1 MKIENILR
9 KNIEEYLI
17 DQYSISSLNFDIS
30 RTKKDFVGHLTVV
43 LFPLIPIIKKSPNDI
58 AVEIVNYVN
67 SKSEIIQDFNV
78 IQGFLN
84 ISFKDS
90 FLIKVFDSKKNEE
103 KRKKELFL
111 IEFSSPNTNKPL
123 HLGHIRNILLGDSVS
138 RIFQH
143 NSINVHKT
151 QIINDRGIHICK
163 SMVAWMKFGNDSSP
177 ESEGLKGDH
186 FVGKYYVKYNEEFE
200 NQVKQLVLKGF
211 SEDEAK
217 KNAQIFIEA
226 QEMLLKWEANDKD
239 VINLWKKMNSWV
251 YEGFDQTYKKLNVD
265 FDSMYYES
273 NTYLTGK
280 DIVLEGLSKDIFF
293 KKEDGSIWVDLTS
306 QGLDE
311 KLLLRSDGTSVY
323 ITQDIGTAYLRY
335 KDHPAMKGMIYTTG
349 NEQDYHFDV
358 LFKVIGLIG
367 YPWSSKLKH
376 LSYGM
381 VDLPSGKMKSREGT
395 VVDADDLID
404 QMVEK
409 AKSISESL
417 GKTNDYSD
425 AKKNDLYKTI
435 ALGAL
440 KYHILKVDPKKRIL
454 FDPNESIDFNGNTG
468 PFIQYTYARIKS
480 LEKKNSNNQDF
491 SKVNITDK
499 EREIILLLSEFDSIA
514 NSSYEN
520 LNPALIANYTYELVK
535 SFNSF
540 YQSSTI
546 IGNKPINSFR
556 IQLSSKVGEQIKISM
571 NLLGIDCQKECK
583 KKPLQMEWFFLLW
596 LVLCVIICQL
606 QQGYR

>member
-9 KNIEEYLI
+9 KNIEEYLL
-17 DQYSISSLNFDIS
+17 DQYSIKSLNFDIS
-30 RTKKDFVGHLTVV
+30 RTKKDFIGHFTVV
-43 LFPLIPIIKKSPNDI
+43 LFPLIPLIKKSPNDI
-58 AVEIVNYVN
+58 AIEIVNYVN
-67 SKSEIIQDFNV
+67 SNSEIIQDFNV

-90 FLIKVFDSKKNEE
+90 FLISIFNSKNEQE
-103 KRKKELFL
+103 KSQKDLFL

-123 HLGHIRNILLGDSVS
+123 HLGHIRNILLGDSIS

-163 SMVAWMKFGNDSSP
+163 SMVAWLKFGNDSSP
-177 ESEGLKGDH
+177 EKEDLKGDH

-200 NQVKQLVLKGF
+200 HQVKQLVLKGF

-251 YEGFDQTYKKLNVD
+251 YDGFDQTYEKLNVD

-335 KDHPAMKGMIYTTG
+335 KDHPEMKGMIYTTG

-358 LFKVIGLIG
+358 LFKVISLIE

-409 AKSISESL
+409 AKTISESL

-425 AKKNDLYKTI
+425 AKKNNLYKKI

-480 LEKKNSNNQDF
+480 LEKKNSNNQDYR
-491 SKVNITDK
+491 KVSLTEK
-499 EREIILLLSEFDSIA
+499 EREIILLLSGFDSIA
-514 NSSYEN
+514 YSSYEN

-571 NLLGIDCQKECK
+571 NLLGVDLPER
-583 KKPLQMEWFFLLW
+583 M
-596 LVLCVIICQL
+596 
-606 QQGYR
+606 

>member
-9 KNIEEYLI
+9 KNIEEYLL

-58 AVEIVNYVN
+58 AFEIVNYVN
-67 SKSEIIQDFNV
+67 SKSEIIQYFNV

-90 FLIKVFDSKKNEE
+90 FLIKVFDSKKHEE

-163 SMVAWMKFGNDSSP
+163 SMVAWMKFGSDSTP

-200 NQVKQLVLKGF
+200 HQVKQLVLKGF

-280 DIVLEGLSKDIFF
+280 DIVLEGLNKDIFF
-293 KKEDGSIWVDLTS
+293 KKEDGSIWADLTN

-381 VDLPSGKMKSREGT
+381 VDLPTGKMKSREGT

-491 SKVNITDK
+491 SNVNITDK

-571 NLLGIDCQKECK
+571 NLLGIDLPER
-583 KKPLQMEWFFLLW
+583 M
-596 LVLCVIICQL
+596 
-606 QQGYR
+606 

>member
-9 KNIEEYLI
+9 KNIEEYLL

-90 FLIKVFDSKKNEE
+90 FLIKVFDSKKHEE

-163 SMVAWMKFGNDSSP
+163 SMVAWMKFGSDSSP

-200 NQVKQLVLKGF
+200 HQVKQLVLKGF

-280 DIVLEGLSKDIFF
+280 DIVLEGLNKDIFF
-293 KKEDGSIWVDLTS
+293 KKEDGSIWVDLTN

-381 VDLPSGKMKSREGT
+381 VDLPTGKMKSREGT

-491 SKVNITDK
+491 SNVNITDK

-571 NLLGIDCQKECK
+571 NLLGIDLPER
-583 KKPLQMEWFFLLW
+583 M
-596 LVLCVIICQL
+596 
-606 QQGYR
+606 

>member
-1 MKIENILR
+1 MNIENILR
-9 KNIEEYLI
+9 KNIEKYLL
-17 DQYSISSLNFDIS
+17 DQYSIPSLDFDIS
-30 RTKKDFVGHLTVV
+30 RTKKDFVGHLTIV

-58 AVEIVNYVN
+58 AFEIVNYVN
-67 SKSEIIQDFNV
+67 CKTEIIQDFNV

-90 FLIKVFDSKKNEE
+90 FLISVFDSKNKEHKNQN
-103 KRKKELFL
+103 ELFL

-123 HLGHIRNILLGDSVS
+123 HLGHIRNILLGDSIS

-186 FVGKYYVKYNEEFE
+186 FVGKYYVRYNDEFE
-200 NQVKQLVLKGF
+200 QQVKQLVLKGF

-217 KNAQIFIEA
+217 KNSQIFIEA

-239 VINLWKKMNSWV
+239 VMNLWKKMNSWV

-280 DIVLEGLSKDIFF
+280 DIVLEGLSKDVFF

-425 AKKNDLYKTI
+425 HKKNDLYKTI

-454 FDPNESIDFNGNTG
+454 FDPNASIDFNGNTG

-480 LEKKNSNNQDF
+480 LEKKNKNSLDF
-491 SKVNITDK
+491 SKVNLNEK
-499 EREIILLLSEFDSIA
+499 EREIIIILSEFDLISKSA
-514 NSSYEN
+514 CKN
-520 LNPALIANYTYELVK
+520 LNPALIANYIYELVK
-535 SFNSF
+535 SYNSF

-546 IGNKPINSFR
+546 LGNKPINSFR
-556 IQLSSKVGEQIKISM
+556 IQLSSKVGEQIKTSM
-571 NLLGIDCQKECK
+571 DLLGIDMPER
-583 KKPLQMEWFFLLW
+583 M
-596 LVLCVIICQL
+596 
-606 QQGYR
+606 

>member
-9 KNIEEYLI
+9 KNIEEYLL
-17 DQYSISSLNFDIS
+17 DQYSIKSLNFDIS
-30 RTKKDFVGHLTVV
+30 RTKKDFIGHFTVV
-43 LFPLIPIIKKSPNDI
+43 LFPLIPLIKKSPNDI
-58 AVEIVNYVN
+58 AIEIVNYVN
-67 SKSEIIQDFNV
+67 VNSNSEIIQDFNV

-90 FLIKVFDSKKNEE
+90 FLISIFNSKNEQE
-103 KRKKELFL
+103 KSQKDLFL

-123 HLGHIRNILLGDSVS
+123 HLGHIRNILLGDSIS

-163 SMVAWMKFGNDSSP
+163 SMVAWLKFGNDSSP
-177 ESEGLKGDH
+177 QTEDLKGDH

-200 NQVKQLVLKGF
+200 HQVKQLVLKGF

-251 YEGFDQTYKKLNVD
+251 YDGFDQTYEKLNVD

-280 DIVLEGLSKDIFF
+280 DIVLDGLSKDIFF

-335 KDHPAMKGMIYTTG
+335 KDHPEMKGMIYTTG

-358 LFKVIGLIG
+358 LFKVISLIE

-409 AKSISESL
+409 AKTISESL

-425 AKKNDLYKTI
+425 AKKNNLYKKI

-480 LEKKNSNNQDF
+480 LEKKNSNNQDYR
-491 SKVNITDK
+491 KVSLTEK
-499 EREIILLLSEFDSIA
+499 EREIILLLSGFDSIA
-514 NSSYEN
+514 YSSYEN

-571 NLLGIDCQKECK
+571 NLLGVDLPER
-583 KKPLQMEWFFLLW
+583 M
-596 LVLCVIICQL
+596 
-606 QQGYR
+606 

>member
-9 KNIEEYLI
+9 KNIEEYLL

-58 AVEIVNYVN
+58 AFEIVNYVN

-90 FLIKVFDSKKNEE
+90 FLIKVFDSKKHEE

-163 SMVAWMKFGNDSSP
+163 SMVAWMKFGSDSTP

-200 NQVKQLVLKGF
+200 HQVKQLVLKGF

-280 DIVLEGLSKDIFF
+280 DIVLEGLNKDIFF
-293 KKEDGSIWVDLTS
+293 KKEDGSIWADLTN

-335 KDHPAMKGMIYTTG
+335 KDHPDMKGMIYTTG

-381 VDLPSGKMKSREGT
+381 VDLPTGKMKSREGT

-440 KYHILKVDPKKRIL
+440 KYHILKVDPKKEFYL
-454 FDPNESIDFNGNTG
+454 TL
-468 PFIQYTYARIKS
+468 T
-480 LEKKNSNNQDF
+480 NQ
-491 SKVNITDK
+491 
-499 EREIILLLSEFDSIA
+499 
-514 NSSYEN
+514 
-520 LNPALIANYTYELVK
+520 
-535 SFNSF
+535 
-540 YQSSTI
+540 
-546 IGNKPINSFR
+546 
-556 IQLSSKVGEQIKISM
+556 
-571 NLLGIDCQKECK
+571 
-583 KKPLQMEWFFLLW
+583 
-596 LVLCVIICQL
+596 
-606 QQGYR
+606 

>member
-9 KNIEEYLI
+9 KNIEEYLL
-17 DQYSISSLNFDIS
+17 DQYSIKSLNFDIS
-30 RTKKDFVGHLTVV
+30 RTKKDFIGHFTVV
-43 LFPLIPIIKKSPNDI
+43 LFPLIPLIKKSPNDI
-58 AVEIVNYVN
+58 AIEIVNYVN
-67 SKSEIIQDFNV
+67 SNSEIIQDFNV

-90 FLIKVFDSKKNEE
+90 FLISVFNSKNEQE
-103 KRKKELFL
+103 KSQKDLFL

-123 HLGHIRNILLGDSVS
+123 HLGHIRNILLGDSIS

-163 SMVAWMKFGNDSSP
+163 SMVAWLKFGNDSSP
-177 ESEGLKGDH
+177 ETEDLKGDH

-200 NQVKQLVLKGF
+200 HQVKQLVLKGF

-251 YEGFDQTYKKLNVD
+251 YDGFDQTYEKLNVD

-280 DIVLEGLSKDIFF
+280 DIVLDGLSKDIFF

-335 KDHPAMKGMIYTTG
+335 KDHPEMKGMIYTTG

-358 LFKVIGLIG
+358 LFKVISLIE

-409 AKSISESL
+409 AKTISESL

-425 AKKNDLYKTI
+425 AKKNNLYKKI

-480 LEKKNSNNQDF
+480 LEKKNSNNQDYR
-491 SKVNITDK
+491 KVSLTEK
-499 EREIILLLSEFDSIA
+499 EREIILLLSGFDSIA
-514 NSSYEN
+514 YSSYEN

-571 NLLGIDCQKECK
+571 NLLGVDLPER
-583 KKPLQMEWFFLLW
+583 M
-596 LVLCVIICQL
+596 
-606 QQGYR
+606 

>member
-9 KNIEEYLI
+9 KNIEEYLL

-67 SKSEIIQDFNV
+67 SESEIIQDFNV

-90 FLIKVFDSKKNEE
+90 FLIRVFDSKKNEE
-103 KRKKELFL
+103 KRKNELFL

-138 RIFQH
+138 KIFQY

-163 SMVAWMKFGNDSSP
+163 SMVAWMKFGSDSTP

-200 NQVKQLVLKGF
+200 HQVKQLVLKGF

-280 DIVLEGLSKDIFF
+280 DIVLEGLNKDIFY
-293 KKEDGSIWVDLTS
+293 KKEDGSIWADLTN

-335 KDHPAMKGMIYTTG
+335 KDHPDMKGMIYTTG

-381 VDLPSGKMKSREGT
+381 VDLPTGKMKSREGT

-491 SKVNITDK
+491 SNVNITDK

-571 NLLGIDCQKECK
+571 NLLGIDLPER
-583 KKPLQMEWFFLLW
+583 M
-596 LVLCVIICQL
+596 
-606 QQGYR
+606 

>member
-9 KNIEEYLI
+9 KNIEEYLL

-58 AVEIVNYVN
+58 AFEIVNYVN

-90 FLIKVFDSKKNEE
+90 FLIKVFDSKKHEE

-163 SMVAWMKFGNDSSP
+163 SMVAWMKFGSDSTP

-200 NQVKQLVLKGF
+200 HQVKQLVLKGF

-280 DIVLEGLSKDIFF
+280 DIVLEGLNKGIFF
-293 KKEDGSIWVDLTS
+293 KKEDGSIWADLTN

-335 KDHPAMKGMIYTTG
+335 KDHPDMKGMIYTTG

-381 VDLPSGKMKSREGT
+381 VDLPTGKMKSREGT

-491 SKVNITDK
+491 SNVNIIDK

-571 NLLGIDCQKECK
+571 NLLGIDLPER
-583 KKPLQMEWFFLLW
+583 M
-596 LVLCVIICQL
+596 
-606 QQGYR
+606 

>member
-1 MKIENILR
+1 MNIENILR
-9 KNIEEYLI
+9 KNIEKYLL
-17 DQYSISSLNFDIS
+17 DQYSIPSLDFDIS
-30 RTKKDFVGHLTVV
+30 RTKKDFIGHLTVV

-58 AVEIVNYVN
+58 AFEIVNYVN
-67 SKSEIIQDFNV
+67 CKTEIIQDFNV

-90 FLIKVFDSKKNEE
+90 FLISVFDSKNKEHKNQN
-103 KRKKELFL
+103 ELFL

-123 HLGHIRNILLGDSVS
+123 HLGHIRNILLGDSIS

-186 FVGKYYVKYNEEFE
+186 FVGKYYVRYNDEFE
-200 NQVKQLVLKGF
+200 HQVKQLVLKGF

-217 KNAQIFIEA
+217 KNSQIFIEA

-239 VINLWKKMNSWV
+239 VMNLWKKMNSWV

-273 NTYLTGK
+273 NTYLIGK
-280 DIVLEGLSKDIFF
+280 DIVLEGLSKDVFF

-358 LFKVIGLIG
+358 LFKVIGIIG

-395 VVDADDLID
+395 VVDADDLIE

-417 GKTNDYSD
+417 GKINDYSD
-425 AKKNDLYKTI
+425 HKKNDLYKTI

-454 FDPNESIDFNGNTG
+454 FDPNASIDFNGNTG

-480 LEKKNSNNQDF
+480 LEKKNKNSLDF
-491 SKVNITDK
+491 SKVNLNEK
-499 EREIILLLSEFDSIA
+499 EREIIIILSEFDLISKSA
-514 NSSYEN
+514 CKN
-520 LNPALIANYTYELVK
+520 LNPALIANYIYELVK
-535 SFNSF
+535 SYNSF

-546 IGNKPINSFR
+546 LGNKPINSFR
-556 IQLSSKVGEQIKISM
+556 IHLSTKVGEQIKTSM
-571 NLLGIDCQKECK
+571 DLLGIDMPER
-583 KKPLQMEWFFLLW
+583 M
-596 LVLCVIICQL
+596 
-606 QQGYR
+606 

>member
-1 MKIENILR
+1 MNIENILR
-9 KNIEEYLI
+9 KNIEKYLL
-17 DQYSISSLNFDIS
+17 DQYSIPSLDFDIS
-30 RTKKDFVGHLTVV
+30 RTKKDFIGHLTVV

-58 AVEIVNYVN
+58 AFEIVNYVN
-67 SKSEIIQDFNV
+67 CKTEIIQDFNV

-90 FLIKVFDSKKNEE
+90 FLISVFDSKNKEHKNQN
-103 KRKKELFL
+103 ELFL

-123 HLGHIRNILLGDSVS
+123 HLGHIRNILLGDSIS

-186 FVGKYYVKYNEEFE
+186 FVGKYYVRYNDEFE
-200 NQVKQLVLKGF
+200 QQVKQLVLKGF

-217 KNAQIFIEA
+217 KNSQIFIEA

-239 VINLWKKMNSWV
+239 VMNLWKKMNSWV

-273 NTYLTGK
+273 NTYLIGK
-280 DIVLEGLSKDIFF
+280 DIVLEGLSKDVFF

-417 GKTNDYSD
+417 GKINDYSD
-425 AKKNDLYKTI
+425 HKKNDLYKTI

-454 FDPNESIDFNGNTG
+454 FDPNASIDFNGNTG

-480 LEKKNSNNQDF
+480 LEKKNKNSLDF
-491 SKVNITDK
+491 SKVNLNEK
-499 EREIILLLSEFDSIA
+499 EREIIIILSEFDLISKSA
-514 NSSYEN
+514 CKN
-520 LNPALIANYTYELVK
+520 LNPALIANYIYELVK
-535 SFNSF
+535 SYNSF

-546 IGNKPINSFR
+546 LGNKPINSFR
-556 IQLSSKVGEQIKISM
+556 IHLSTKVGEQIKTSM
-571 NLLGIDCQKECK
+571 DLLGIDMPER
-583 KKPLQMEWFFLLW
+583 M
-596 LVLCVIICQL
+596 
-606 QQGYR
+606 

>member
-1 MKIENILR
+1 MNIENILR
-9 KNIEEYLI
+9 KNIEKYLL
-17 DQYSISSLNFDIS
+17 DQYSIPSLDFDIS
-30 RTKKDFVGHLTVV
+30 RTKKDFVGHLTIV

-58 AVEIVNYVN
+58 AFEIVNYVN
-67 SKSEIIQDFNV
+67 CKTEIIQDFNV

-90 FLIKVFDSKKNEE
+90 FLISVFDSKNKEHKNQN
-103 KRKKELFL
+103 ELFL

-123 HLGHIRNILLGDSVS
+123 HLGHIRNILLGDSIS

-186 FVGKYYVKYNEEFE
+186 FVGKYYVRYNDEFE
-200 NQVKQLVLKGF
+200 QQVKQLVLKGF

-217 KNAQIFIEA
+217 KNSQIFIEA

-239 VINLWKKMNSWV
+239 VMNLWKKMNSWV
-251 YEGFDQTYKKLNVD
+251 YKGFDQTYKKLNVD

-280 DIVLEGLSKDIFF
+280 DIVLEGLSKDVFF

-425 AKKNDLYKTI
+425 HKKNDLYKTI

-454 FDPNESIDFNGNTG
+454 FDPNASIDFNGNTG

-480 LEKKNSNNQDF
+480 LEKKNKNSLDF
-491 SKVNITDK
+491 SKVNLNEK
-499 EREIILLLSEFDSIA
+499 EREIIIILSEFDLISKSA
-514 NSSYEN
+514 CKN
-520 LNPALIANYTYELVK
+520 LNPALIANYIYELVK
-535 SFNSF
+535 SYNSF

-546 IGNKPINSFR
+546 LGNKPINSFR
-556 IQLSSKVGEQIKISM
+556 IQLSSKVGEQIKTSM
-571 NLLGIDCQKECK
+571 DLLGIDMPER
-583 KKPLQMEWFFLLW
+583 M
-596 LVLCVIICQL
+596 
-606 QQGYR
+606 

>member
-1 MKIENILR
+1 MNIENILR
-9 KNIEEYLI
+9 KNIEEYLLN
-17 DQYSISSLNFDIS
+17 QYYIPSLNFDIS

-43 LFPLIPIIKKSPNDI
+43 LFPLIPLIKKSPNDI
-58 AVEIVNYVN
+58 AFEIVNFLN
-67 SKSEIIQDFNV
+67 SKYEIIQDFNV

-84 ISFKDS
+84 ISFNDS
-90 FLIKVFDSKKNEE
+90 FLIRVFDSKNNEIKNQ
-103 KRKKELFL
+103 KELFL

-138 RIFQH
+138 RIFQY
-143 NSINVHKT
+143 NSFSVHKT

-186 FVGKYYVKYNEEFE
+186 FVGKYYVKYNEEFDR
-200 NQVKQLVLKGF
+200 QVKQLVLKGF
-211 SEDEAK
+211 SKDEAK

-280 DIVLEGLSKDIFF
+280 DIVLEGLTKDVFF

-367 YPWSSKLKH
+367 YPWSTKLKH

-425 AKKNDLYKTI
+425 RKKNDLYKTI

-480 LEKKNSNNQDF
+480 LEKKNKNNQDF
-491 SKVNITDK
+491 SKVNLSEK
-499 EREIILLLSEFDSIA
+499 EKEIIIILSEFDLIA
-514 NSSYEN
+514 RSACKN
-520 LNPALIANYTYELVK
+520 LNPALIANYIYELVK
-535 SFNSF
+535 SYNSF

-546 IGNKPINSFR
+546 LGNKPINSFR

-571 NLLGIDCQKECK
+571 DLLGIDMPER
-583 KKPLQMEWFFLLW
+583 M
-596 LVLCVIICQL
+596 
-606 QQGYR
+606 

>member
-9 KNIEEYLI
+9 KNIEEYLL

-58 AVEIVNYVN
+58 AFEIVNYVN

-90 FLIKVFDSKKNEE
+90 FLIRVFDSKRNEE

-163 SMVAWMKFGNDSSP
+163 SMVAWMKFGSDSTP

-200 NQVKQLVLKGF
+200 YQVKQLVLKGF

-217 KNAQIFIEA
+217 KNAKIFIEA

-239 VINLWKKMNSWV
+239 VINLWKKMHSWV

-306 QGLDE
+306 KGLDE

-417 GKTNDYSD
+417 GKTNDYSE

-491 SKVNITDK
+491 SNVNITDK

-571 NLLGIDCQKECK
+571 NLLGIDLPER
-583 KKPLQMEWFFLLW
+583 M
-596 LVLCVIICQL
+596 
-606 QQGYR
+606 

>member
-9 KNIEEYLI
+9 KNIEEYLL

-58 AVEIVNYVN
+58 AFEIVNYVN

-90 FLIKVFDSKKNEE
+90 FLIKVFDSKKHEE

-163 SMVAWMKFGNDSSP
+163 SMVAWMKFGSDSTP

-200 NQVKQLVLKGF
+200 HQVKQLVLKGF

-280 DIVLEGLSKDIFF
+280 DIVLEGLNKDIFF
-293 KKEDGSIWVDLTS
+293 KKEDGSIWADLTN

-335 KDHPAMKGMIYTTG
+335 KDHPEMKGMIYTTG

-381 VDLPSGKMKSREGT
+381 VDLPTGKMKSREGT

-491 SKVNITDK
+491 SNVNITDK

-571 NLLGIDCQKECK
+571 NLLGIDLPER
-583 KKPLQMEWFFLLW
+583 M
-596 LVLCVIICQL
+596 
-606 QQGYR
+606 

>member
-1 MKIENILR
+1 MNIENILR
-9 KNIEEYLI
+9 KNIEKYLL
-17 DQYSISSLNFDIS
+17 DQYSIPSLDFDIS
-30 RTKKDFVGHLTVV
+30 RTKKDFVGHLTIV

-58 AVEIVNYVN
+58 AFEIVNYVN
-67 SKSEIIQDFNV
+67 CKTEIIQDFNV

-90 FLIKVFDSKKNEE
+90 FLISVFDSKNKEHKNQN
-103 KRKKELFL
+103 ELFL

-123 HLGHIRNILLGDSVS
+123 HLGHIRNILLGDSIS

-186 FVGKYYVKYNEEFE
+186 FVGKYYVRYNDEFE
-200 NQVKQLVLKGF
+200 HQVKQLVLKGF

-217 KNAQIFIEA
+217 KNSQIFIEA

-239 VINLWKKMNSWV
+239 VMNLWKKMNSWV

-273 NTYLTGK
+273 NTYLIGK
-280 DIVLEGLSKDIFF
+280 DIVLEGLSKDVFF

-417 GKTNDYSD
+417 GKINDYSD
-425 AKKNDLYKTI
+425 HKKNDLYKTI

-454 FDPNESIDFNGNTG
+454 FDPNASIDFNGNTG

-480 LEKKNSNNQDF
+480 LEKKNKNSLDF
-491 SKVNITDK
+491 SKVNLNEK
-499 EREIILLLSEFDSIA
+499 EREIIIILSEFDLISKSA
-514 NSSYEN
+514 CKN
-520 LNPALIANYTYELVK
+520 LNPALIANYIYELVK
-535 SFNSF
+535 SYNSF

-546 IGNKPINSFR
+546 LGNKPINSFR
-556 IQLSSKVGEQIKISM
+556 IQLSSKVGEQIKTSM
-571 NLLGIDCQKECK
+571 DLLGIDMPER
-583 KKPLQMEWFFLLW
+583 M
-596 LVLCVIICQL
+596 
-606 QQGYR
+606 

>member
-17 DQYSISSLNFDIS
+17 DQYSVSSLNFDIS

-43 LFPLIPIIKKSPNDI
+43 LFPLIPIINKSPNDI

-571 NLLGIDCQKECK
+571 NLLGIDLPER
-583 KKPLQMEWFFLLW
+583 M
-596 LVLCVIICQL
+596 
-606 QQGYR
+606 

>member
-9 KNIEEYLI
+9 KNIEEYLL

-58 AVEIVNYVN
+58 AFEIVNYVN

-90 FLIKVFDSKKNEE
+90 FLIRVFDSKKHEE

-280 DIVLEGLSKDIFF
+280 DIVLEGLNKDIFF
-293 KKEDGSIWVDLTS
+293 KKEDGSIWADLTN

-335 KDHPAMKGMIYTTG
+335 KDHPDMKGMIYTTG

-381 VDLPSGKMKSREGT
+381 VDLPTGKMKSREGT

-491 SKVNITDK
+491 SNVNITDK

-571 NLLGIDCQKECK
+571 NLLGIDLPER
-583 KKPLQMEWFFLLW
+583 M
-596 LVLCVIICQL
+596 
-606 QQGYR
+606 

>member
-9 KNIEEYLI
+9 KNIEEYLL

-58 AVEIVNYVN
+58 AVEIVDYVN

-90 FLIKVFDSKKNEE
+90 FLIRVFDSKRNEE

-200 NQVKQLVLKGF
+200 NQVKQLILKGF

-280 DIVLEGLSKDIFF
+280 DIVLEGLNKDIFF
-293 KKEDGSIWVDLTS
+293 KKEDGSIWADLTN

-335 KDHPAMKGMIYTTG
+335 KDHPDMKGMIYTTG

-381 VDLPSGKMKSREGT
+381 VDLPTGKMKSREGT

-491 SKVNITDK
+491 SNVNITDK

-535 SFNSF
+535 YFNSF

-571 NLLGIDCQKECK
+571 NLLGIDLPER
-583 KKPLQMEWFFLLW
+583 M
-596 LVLCVIICQL
+596 
-606 QQGYR
+606 

>member
-9 KNIEEYLI
+9 KNIEEYLL
-17 DQYSISSLNFDIS
+17 DQYSIKSLNFDIS
-30 RTKKDFVGHLTVV
+30 RTKKDFIGHFTVV
-43 LFPLIPIIKKSPNDI
+43 LFPLIPLIKKSPNDI
-58 AVEIVNYVN
+58 AIEIVNYVN
-67 SKSEIIQDFNV
+67 VNSNSEIIQDFNV

-90 FLIKVFDSKKNEE
+90 FLISVFNSKNEQE
-103 KRKKELFL
+103 KSQKDLFL

-123 HLGHIRNILLGDSVS
+123 HLGHIRNILLGDSIS

-163 SMVAWMKFGNDSSP
+163 SMVAWLKFGNDSSP
-177 ESEGLKGDH
+177 ETEDLKGDH

-200 NQVKQLVLKGF
+200 HQVKQLVLKGF

-251 YEGFDQTYKKLNVD
+251 YDGFDQTYEKLNVD

-280 DIVLEGLSKDIFF
+280 DIVLDGLSKDIFF

-335 KDHPAMKGMIYTTG
+335 KDHPEMKGMIYTTG

-358 LFKVIGLIG
+358 LFKVISLIE

-409 AKSISESL
+409 AKTISESL

-425 AKKNDLYKTI
+425 AKKNNLYKKI

-480 LEKKNSNNQDF
+480 LEKKNSNNQDYR
-491 SKVNITDK
+491 KVSLTEK
-499 EREIILLLSEFDSIA
+499 EREIILLLSGFDSIA
-514 NSSYEN
+514 YSSYEN

-571 NLLGIDCQKECK
+571 NLLGVDLPER
-583 KKPLQMEWFFLLW
+583 M
-596 LVLCVIICQL
+596 
-606 QQGYR
+606 

>member
-9 KNIEEYLI
+9 KNIEEYLL
-17 DQYSISSLNFDIS
+17 DQYSVSSLNFDIS

-58 AVEIVNYVN
+58 AFEIVNYVN

-90 FLIKVFDSKKNEE
+90 FLIKVFDSKKHEE

-163 SMVAWMKFGNDSSP
+163 SMVAWMKFGSDSTP

-186 FVGKYYVKYNEEFE
+186 FVGKYYVKFNEEFE
-200 NQVKQLVLKGF
+200 HQVKQLVLKGF

-280 DIVLEGLSKDIFF
+280 DIVLEGLNKDIFF
-293 KKEDGSIWVDLTS
+293 KKEDGSIWADLTN

-335 KDHPAMKGMIYTTG
+335 KDHPDMKGMIYTTG

-381 VDLPSGKMKSREGT
+381 VDLPTGKMKSREGT

-491 SKVNITDK
+491 SNVNISDK

-571 NLLGIDCQKECK
+571 NLLGIDLPER
-583 KKPLQMEWFFLLW
+583 M
-596 LVLCVIICQL
+596 
-606 QQGYR
+606 

>member
-9 KNIEEYLI
+9 KNIEEYLL
-17 DQYSISSLNFDIS
+17 DQYSIKSLNFDIS
-30 RTKKDFVGHLTVV
+30 RTKKDFIGHFTVV
-43 LFPLIPIIKKSPNDI
+43 LFPLIPLIKKSPNDI
-58 AVEIVNYVN
+58 AIEIVNYVN
-67 SKSEIIQDFNV
+67 VNSNSEIIQDFNV

-90 FLIKVFDSKKNEE
+90 FLISIFNSRNEQE
-103 KRKKELFL
+103 KSQKDLFL

-123 HLGHIRNILLGDSVS
+123 HLGHIRNILLGDSIS
-138 RIFQH
+138 RILQH

-151 QIINDRGIHICK
+151 QIINDRGIHLCK
-163 SMVAWMKFGNDSSP
+163 SMVAWLKFGNDSSP
-177 ESEGLKGDH
+177 ETEDLKGDH

-200 NQVKQLVLKGF
+200 HQVKQLVLRGF

-251 YEGFDQTYKKLNVD
+251 YDGFDQTYEKLNVD

-280 DIVLEGLSKDIFF
+280 DIVLDGLSKDIFF

-335 KDHPAMKGMIYTTG
+335 KDHPEMKGMIYTTG

-358 LFKVIGLIG
+358 LFKVISLIE

-409 AKSISESL
+409 AKTISESL

-425 AKKNDLYKTI
+425 AKKNNLYKKI

-480 LEKKNSNNQDF
+480 LEKKNSNNQDYR
-491 SKVNITDK
+491 KVSLTEK
-499 EREIILLLSEFDSIA
+499 EREIILLLSGFDSIA
-514 NSSYEN
+514 YSSYEN

-571 NLLGIDCQKECK
+571 NLLGVDLPER
-583 KKPLQMEWFFLLW
+583 M
-596 LVLCVIICQL
+596 
-606 QQGYR
+606 

>member
-9 KNIEEYLI
+9 KNIEEYLL

-58 AVEIVNYVN
+58 AFEIVNYVN

-90 FLIKVFDSKKNEE
+90 FLIKVFDSKKHEE

-163 SMVAWMKFGNDSSP
+163 SMVAWMKFGSDSTP

-200 NQVKQLVLKGF
+200 HQVKQLVLKGF

-251 YEGFDQTYKKLNVD
+251 YDGFDQTYKKLNVD
-265 FDSMYYES
+265 FNSIYYES
-273 NTYLTGK
+273 NTYLKGK
-280 DIVLEGLSKDIFF
+280 DIVLEGLSNDIFF

-381 VDLPSGKMKSREGT
+381 VDLPTGKMKSREGT

-425 AKKNDLYKTI
+425 TKKNDLYKTI

-491 SKVNITDK
+491 SNVNITDK

-540 YQSSTI
+540 YQSFTI

-556 IQLSSKVGEQIKISM
+556 INLSSKVGEQIKISM
-571 NLLGIDCQKECK
+571 NLLGIDLPER
-583 KKPLQMEWFFLLW
+583 M
-596 LVLCVIICQL
+596 
-606 QQGYR
+606 